1 MCSINGVS
9 MRCSGYGCHLTFR
22 LRSWRVKNSDYPTD
36 VPFLFFNHL
45 MFWDY
50 PIASP
55 RAPFKPEAASS
66 QQCEKRHEVHAFLRP
81 NFEISPLFP
90 RCRRLK
96 TWGWVRIDPTSTFS
110 LSTLW
115 EPATSSCQ
123 AVSLATFKLLWRGAD
138 GVRGERSHPM

>member
-1 MCSINGVS
+1 

-22 LRSWRVKNSDYPTD
+22 LRSWRIKNSDYPTD

-96 TWGWVRIDPTSTFS
+96 TWGWVRIDPTSPHFRS
-110 LSTLW
+110 RRCGSPPPRVAKRCRLRL
-115 EPATSSCQ
+115 SSCY
-123 AVSLATFKLLWRGAD
+123 
-138 GVRGERSHPM
+138 GEVPMGSEGKDPIRCEVWLTD